1 VIELPLLAYMQVI
14 SGDYGTG
21 RCGYGPTQPCKACT
35 ANSCPYST
43 FGFHTESLG
52 PDGLPLKL
60 GVKPDV
66 IDMVG
71 SIIGGSPAFAVC
83 HQLCVCTFLTVYRL
97 QDVEIARN
105 LAALPINLVLVS
117 GPILF
122 AIMIL
127 SSGTRTRLRT

>member
-1 VIELPLLAYMQVI
+1 MPLLAYMQVI

-43 FGFHTESLG
+43 FGFRTESLG

-83 HQLCVCTFLTVYRL
+83 HQLCVCTFLIVYRL
-97 QDVEIARN
+97 QDVEIAQKIFIASPNRGARISHILLQVHPN
-105 LAALPINLVLVS
+105 TIALI
-117 GPILF
+117 
-122 AIMIL
+122 
-127 SSGTRTRLRT
+127 T